1 MGQVTEH
8 QVMESLKAVIEPG
21 SGADI
26 VSRGMVSG
34 LVIKDGNVGFV
45 IEVDP
50 RDGAKM
56 EPLRKQA
63 EQTVHDLPGVVSV
76 TAVSSARFARVP
88 SASTMIPSLLSMR

>member
-26 VSRGMVSG
+26 VSREMVAG

-50 RDGAKM
+50 REGAKM
-56 EPLRKQA
+56 EPLRVQA
-63 EQTVHDLPGVVSV
+63 EKVET
-76 TAVSSARFARVP
+76 
-88 SASTMIPSLLSMR
+88 